1 MKLPILYYEKVSE
14 NHKLNYYLA
23 QNIGRKYFLNDR
35 QELIGKI
42 NLRRDGHLQRSIDVL
57 NQCLIDNGIAFTLK
71 KSVDNRKVYWTIEK
85 NTDAEN
91 LRYL

>member
-1 MKLPILYYEKVSE
+1 MNLPILHYERVSE
-14 NHKLNYYLA
+14 NYKLNYYLA

-35 QELIGKI
+35 QELIEKI
-42 NLRRDGHLQRSIDVL
+42 NLRRDGHLQRSMDVL

-71 KSVDNRKVYWTIEK
+71 KSTDNRKVYWTIER
-85 NTDAEN
+85 NVDAEN